1 MARIAEIPR
10 NSMSSAQKTVF
21 DEIAGGPR
29 GGVRGPFLPL
39 LNSPVLADKVQ
50 KLGQFVRYECS
61 IPWKLR
67 ELAILVTAFHWKAQ
81 YEWFAHES
89 EAIKAGLTQNI
100 IEAVKVGVR
109 PDFQDLAEEEIYDF
123 CCELYSSKRV
133 SESTYQKVADRH
145 GVIGATDLAGLL
157 GHYNL
162 IAITLN
168 IFDVEVPGGNTP
180 LAV

>member
-10 NSMSSAQKTVF
+10 DSMSSAQKTVF

-89 EAIKAGLTQNI
+89 EAIKAG
-100 IEAVKVGVR
+100 IERFIFVTS
-109 PDFQDLAEEEIYDF
+109 PDKQSITDYFRKNKKLEN
-123 CCELYSSKRV
+123 ELRDKN
-133 SESTYQKVADRH
+133 SE
-145 GVIGATDLAGLL
+145 
-157 GHYNL
+157 
-162 IAITLN
+162 
-168 IFDVEVPGGNTP
+168 
-180 LAV
+180 

>member
-1 MARIAEIPR
+1 MTRTSEVSR
-10 NSMSSAQKTVF
+10 DDMSPDQQKVY
-21 DEIAGGPR
+21 DAIAGGPR

-39 LNSPVLADKVQ
+39 LNSPELADKVQ

-67 ELAILVTAFHWKAQ
+67 ELAILVTAYHWKAQ

-89 EAIKAGLTQNI
+89 EAKNAGLADSI
-100 IEAVKVGVR
+100 IDAIRDGVR
-109 PDFQDLAEEEIYDF
+109 PTFEDVAEEEIYDF
-123 CCELYSSKRV
+123 CSELYASKRI
-133 SESTYQKVADRH
+133 SENIYQKVADRH
-145 GVIGATDLAGLL
+145 GAQGATDLAGLL

-168 IFDVEVPGGNTP
+168 IFDVEVPGGITP
-180 LAV
+180 LAL

>member
-1 MARIAEIPR
+1 MARIGEVSRDSLSP
-10 NSMSSAQKTVF
+10 SQQKVF
-21 DEIAGGPR
+21 DEIAEGPR

-39 LNSPVLADKVQ
+39 LNSPELADKVQ

-81 YEWFAHES
+81 FEWFAHES
-89 EAIKAGLTQNI
+89 EARKAGLTQNT
-100 IEAVKVGVR
+100 IEAIKVGVR

-123 CCELYSSKRV
+123 CCELYSTRRV
-133 SESTYQKVADRH
+133 SEGVYQKVADRH
-145 GVIGATDLAGLL
+145 GAIGATDLAGLL

-168 IFDVEVPGGNTP
+168 IFDVEVPGGKMP